1 MIKNIGII
9 GVGGVGGYFG
19 GKLCQLLPSNQ
30 DLQIYFIARGKHLA
44 EIKKNGLYLCTADEG
59 DMTCKPT
66 LATDDFSELPTLDLC
81 LLCVKSYDL
90 DNVLTNIKNKISD
103 KTLILPLLN
112 GIDIYERIRE
122 IIDTGIV
129 FPSCVYVGTHIEKY
143 GKVTQKGGA
152 CKILFGKDI
161 RHQEFIPDE
170 IFDLF
175 KRSKIKYEW
184 FDNPYQEIWGKY
196 IFIAS
201 FGLVT
206 ACFNKTVGEVMD
218 SKELS
223 SYVLAIMKE
232 IVSLADK
239 KNIVFPKTIIENSF
253 NKGKN
258 FPHHT
263 KTSFQRDFECS
274 DKPDE
279 RDLFGGTIIRLGK
292 RLNIDTPTTNMI
304 FNKLEHIK
312 SITKQST

>member
-19 GKLCQLLPSNQ
+19 GKLCQLLPSKQ
-30 DLQIYFIARGKHLA
+30 DLQIYFIARGQHLA
-44 EIKKNGLYLCTADEG
+44 EIKRNGLYLSTAEEG
-59 DMTCKPT
+59 DMTCNPT
-66 LATDDFSELPTLDLC
+66 HATDSFNELPTLDLC

-129 FPSCVYVGTHIEKY
+129 FPSCVYVGTYIEKY

-170 IFDLF
+170 IFDLL
-175 KRSKIKYEW
+175 KKSKIKYEW
-184 FDNPYQEIWGKY
+184 FDNPYQAIWGKY

-223 SYVLAIMKE
+223 SYVLSIMKE

-239 KNIVFPKTIIENSF
+239 KSIALPKTIIENSF

-258 FPHHT
+258 FPYHT
-263 KTSFQRDFECS
+263 KTSFQRDFECFN
-274 DKPDE
+274 KPDE
-279 RDLFGGTIIRLGK
+279 RDLFGGTIIRLG
-292 RLNIDTPTTNMI
+292 RLLNIDTPTTDLI
-304 FNKLEHIK
+304 FNKLDHIK
-312 SITKQST
+312 SITMA